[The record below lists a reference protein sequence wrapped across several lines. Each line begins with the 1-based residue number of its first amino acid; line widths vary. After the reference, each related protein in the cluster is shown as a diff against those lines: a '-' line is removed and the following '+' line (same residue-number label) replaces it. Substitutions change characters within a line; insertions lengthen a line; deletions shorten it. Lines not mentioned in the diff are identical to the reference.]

1 MNRKTGGLA
10 APYRWR
16 VVGADGETLHA
27 PNRGLSRGPAAVYAR
42 LSDARRIARTLR
54 RHGHTAAV
62 VPYAKVGTA
71 AVEYANSHDE
81 AWK

>member
-1 MNRKTGGLA
+1 MNRRTGGLA

-16 VVGADGETLHA
+16 VVGADGETLCA
-27 PNRGLSRGPAAVYAR
+27 PSRGLARGPAAVYQR
-42 LSDARRIARTLR
+42 LSDARRIARTLQ

>member
-27 PNRGLSRGPAAVYAR
+27 PSHGLSRGPAAVYTR

-54 RHGHTAAV
+54 QNGHLAAV
-62 VPYAKVGTA
+62 VPYDKVGSS
-71 AVEYANSHDE
+71 AVKYANT
-81 AWK
+81 WK